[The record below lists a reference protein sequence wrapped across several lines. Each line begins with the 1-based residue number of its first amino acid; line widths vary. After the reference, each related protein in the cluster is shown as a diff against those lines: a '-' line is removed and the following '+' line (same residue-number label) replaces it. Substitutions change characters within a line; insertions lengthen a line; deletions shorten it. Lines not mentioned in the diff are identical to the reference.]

1 MQNILLSSGSNTG
14 IPFSV
19 KNFDIGDP
27 SLQCV
32 QRRPRRQLNGDQNI
46 LEYQGNDSE
55 IFDEKKTVITCHLIL
70 CTHKFEYLLPDVTKW
85 VIRTLPNIYHGPF
98 F

>member
-1 MQNILLSSGSNTG
+1 MYILVLIT
-14 IPFSV
+14 IKFYAT
-19 KNFDIGDP
+19 
-27 SLQCV
+27 C
-32 QRRPRRQLNGDQNI
+32 GDQNI

-70 CTHKFEYLLPDVTKW
+70 CTHKFKYLLPDVIKW

>member
-1 MQNILLSSGSNTG
+1 MYILVLIT
-14 IPFSV
+14 IKFYAT
-19 KNFDIGDP
+19 
-27 SLQCV
+27 C
-32 QRRPRRQLNGDQNI
+32 GDQNI
-46 LEYQGNDSE
+46 LEYQGYDSE

-98 F
+98 FWK